1 MNFKAILF
9 GALLALGAGT
19 AFADAT
25 EATPQR
31 VGPVQNYGA
40 LGTSGSQIV
49 SQSTGEQVML
59 RGMSLYWSDATGLPY
74 YSDAAIK
81 WAVDTLGI
89 DVFRF
94 AMGIQYYNSNGN
106 ASDEMES
113 GYMYMGNS
121 TSMLSLVDAMVTA
134 AVEND
139 VYIIID
145 WHSHRAE
152 YETDSATYFFSTVAQ
167 KYASIPN
174 VIFEIYNEPVN
185 TSWSTITSYAQTVL
199 SAIRTY
205 SSNLAL
211 VGTPSWSQLTYY
223 GGLESYNNVGY
234 VFHFYAAT
242 HSVSSYGSRVTGALS
257 SGYPVFITEWGTTSA
272 DGSTTV
278 SESAT
283 NEWISLME
291 QYKVSNCNWSL
302 RNYTSEADGATNLS
316 AMFEGDES
324 LTTAEDLANATYTT
338 SGTIVKN
345 YLQTYRRDWADSLVA
360 DYSGTCKASNQT
372 ATETDGTISDVLNS
386 SCTYASSNEDVV
398 TISGTSLVIV
408 GAGYAIITASD
419 GSKFVVTI
427 EAAPEQTLTGFVDF
441 TCRYGGTCSQNKTI
455 KDLDSDG
462 TAMDVVVSSTGTTS
476 EGATIGSVVSL
487 DESIVKI
494 KYTTCSNTSYCYGA
508 AKNSTVWM
516 YEFTGTYGSA
526 QVVATAPAVTGYQAL
541 NDTITVTY
549 SKASQDMP
557 SAFKKRTIEL
567 GATAEGALPDTTKY
581 CAITPTYTYNGEA
594 STSYFTVS
602 GTNIIAGTENA
613 VVYVTATAEETDNCY
628 ALEGKSVT
636 IIIGDSAS
644 ASAENKEAYYNV
656 SIPIAIA
663 SAGVPF
669 RAELQSSGLLLQVPR
684 SGRVSWAAYSMLGR
698 KVLGETRNFSSGT
711 HYVSLEALPAGNYIM
726 RVKQGSSSASL
737 RYTKAR

>member
-1 MNFKAILF
+1 MNFKAILLS
-9 GALLALGAGT
+9 GLLAFASGEAL
-19 AFADAT
+19 ADAT

-49 SQSTGEQVML
+49 SQTSGEQVIL
-59 RGMSLYWSDATGLPY
+59 RGMSLYWSDATGEPY
-74 YSDAAIK
+74 YNSDVIK

-113 GYMYMGNS
+113 AYMYMGNS
-121 TSMLSLVDAMVTA
+121 ESRFNLLDEMVTA

-139 VYIIID
+139 VYIIVD

-167 KYASIPN
+167 KYANIPN
-174 VIFEIYNEPVN
+174 IIFEIYNEPVY
-185 TSWSTITSYAQTVL
+185 TSWSTITSYAETVL
-199 SAIRTY
+199 SAIRTH

-211 VGTPSWSQLTYY
+211 VGTPYWSQLTSY
-223 GGLESYNNVGY
+223 GGLESYNNIGY

-242 HSVSSYGSRVTGALS
+242 HTVSSYGSTVTGAIS

-278 SESAT
+278 SES
-283 NEWISLME
+283 NSQEWISLME
-291 QYKVSNCNWSL
+291 EYMISNCNWSL
-302 RNYTSEADGATNLS
+302 RNYTSEADGSTNLS
-316 AMFEGDES
+316 ALFDGDEA
-324 LTTAEDLANATYTT
+324 LTTAGALDSATYTT

-360 DYSGTCKASNQT
+360 DYSGDCKISNQT
-372 ATETDGTISDVLNS
+372 ATEEDGSIDNVLNS
-386 SCTYASSNEDVV
+386 SCTYSSSNEDVV
-398 TISGTSLVIV
+398 TISGTSIIIV
-408 GAGYAIITASD
+408 GSGYAIITASD

-427 EAAPEQTLTGFVDF
+427 EELPSQTITQFIEF
-441 TCRYGGTCSQNKTI
+441 TCYYGGTCTNNKAI
-455 KDLDSDG
+455 KDLDQDG
-462 TAMDVVVSSTGTTS
+462 TAMDVVVSSTGQTA
-476 EGATIGSVVSL
+476 EGATIESVVSL

-494 KYTTCSNTSYCYGA
+494 KYTTCSNTSYCYGN

-516 YEFTGTYGSA
+516 YEFTGAYGSA
-526 QVVATAPAVTGYQAL
+526 QIVATAPAVTGYAAF
-541 NDTITVTY
+541 NDTITITY

-557 SAFKKRTIEL
+557 STFKNRTIEL
-567 GATAEGALPDTTKY
+567 GATEEGALPDTTKY
-581 CAITPTYTYNGEA
+581 CAVTPSYTFNGET

-602 GTNIIAGTENA
+602 GTDIIAGTENA
-613 VVYVTATAEETDNCY
+613 VVYVTATAEETDDCY

-636 IIIGDSAS
+636 IIVGDSSS
-644 ASAENKEAYYNV
+644 AINKDEYYEAAAAPISIAKV
-656 SIPIAIA
+656 S
-663 SAGVPF
+663 VPF
-669 RAELQSSGLLLQVPR
+669 KAELQNSGILLQVPT
-684 SGRVSWAAYSMLGR
+684 SGNVSWVVYSMVGR
-698 KVLGETRNFSSGT
+698 KLLGETRNFSSGT
-711 HYVSLEALPAGNYIM
+711 HYLSLESLPAGNYIM
-726 RVKQGSSSASL
+726 RVKQGASSLSF
-737 RYTKAR
+737 RYGKAN

>member
-9 GALLALGAGT
+9 SGLLTFGAG
-19 AFADAT
+19 AALADAT

-40 LGTSGSQIV
+40 LGTSGSKIV

-59 RGMSLYWSDATGLPY
+59 RGMSLYWSDATGIQY
-74 YSDAAIK
+74 YNDAVIK

-94 AMGIQYYNSNGN
+94 AMGVQYYSSDGS
-106 ASDEMES
+106 ASDEMDEDYS
-113 GYMYMGNS
+113 YMGNPS
-121 TSMLSLVDAMVTA
+121 SLLGYVDNMVTA

-174 VIFEIYNEPVN
+174 VIFEIYNEPVY
-185 TSWSTITSYAQTVL
+185 TSWSTITTYAQTVL

-211 VGTPSWSQLTYY
+211 VGTPYWSQLTDY

-234 VFHFYAAT
+234 VFHFYAAS
-242 HSVSSYGSRVTGALS
+242 HSVSSYGSRVTGALD

-291 QYKVSNCNWSL
+291 QYSVSNCNWSL
-302 RNYTSEADGATNLS
+302 RNYTSSVDDTTSLS
-316 AMFEGDES
+316 AMFDGDEF
-324 LTTAEDLANATYTT
+324 LTTAEALANATYTT
-338 SGTIVKN
+338 SGSIVKN

-360 DYSGTCKASNQT
+360 DYSGSCKISNQT
-372 ATETDGTISDVLNS
+372 ATEEDGTISDVLNS
-386 SCTYASSNEDVV
+386 SCTYSSSNEDVV

-408 GAGYAIITASD
+408 GAGYAIVTASD

-427 EAAPEQTLTGFVDF
+427 EAMPGQSISNFVDF
-441 TCRYGGTCSQNKTI
+441 TCRYGGSCNQSKNI
-455 KDLDSDG
+455 KDLDQDG
-462 TAMDVVVSSTGTTS
+462 TAMDVILSTTAQTS
-476 EGATIGSVVSL
+476 EGASFSSVTSSNESVVK
-487 DESIVKI
+487 VKQA
-494 KYTTCSNTSYCYGA
+494 TCSYSTYCGNSL
-508 AKNSTVWM
+508 NSTIWM

-526 QVVATAPAVTGYQAL
+526 EITITAPAVTGYSAYQE
-541 NDTITVTY
+541 TITVTY
-549 SKASQDMP
+549 DKALQDMH
-557 SAFKKRTIEL
+557 SKFKKRTLSFGEV
-567 GATAEGALPDTTKY
+567 AESALPDTAKY
-581 CAITPTYTYNGEA
+581 CGVAANYTFNGEA
-594 STSYFTVS
+594 TTSYFTID
-602 GTNIIAGTENA
+602 GTNITAGTENA
-613 VVYVTATAEETDNCY
+613 IVYVTATAEETDNCY
-628 ALEGKSVT
+628 ALAGKSVT

-644 ASAENKEAYYNV
+644 AVNMDEYYYAA
-656 SIPIAIA
+656 PISIA
-663 SAGVPF
+663 SVGVPF
-669 RAELQSSGLLLQVPR
+669 KAELQNSGLLLQVPK
-684 SGRVSWAAYSMLGR
+684 SGNVSWAAYSMLGR
-698 KVLGETRNFSSGT
+698 KMLGETRNFSSGT
-711 HYVSLEALPAGNYIM
+711 HYISLESLPAGNYIM
-726 RVKQGSSSASL
+726 RVKQGTSHASL
-737 RYTKAR
+737 RYRKAN